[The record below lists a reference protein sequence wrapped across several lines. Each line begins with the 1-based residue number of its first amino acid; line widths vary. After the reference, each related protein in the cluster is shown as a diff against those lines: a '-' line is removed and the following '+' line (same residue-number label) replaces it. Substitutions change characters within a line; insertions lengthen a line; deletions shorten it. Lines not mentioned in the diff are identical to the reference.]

1 MLIPLWVLTIIAV
14 VAVVGFSLVSVVVG
28 LTLSMKLNRKNW
40 LHSRF
45 PSSLLIVNKKLD
57 GSCLRSNARDGTRLR
72 CREVQ
77 YNVAQLNSEA

>member
-45 PSSLLIVNKKLD
+45 P
-57 GSCLRSNARDGTRLR
+57 
-72 CREVQ
+72 
-77 YNVAQLNSEA
+77 